1 MDVEDSL
8 QEESRCPKGGHGNLP
23 GNNFCNRCGSSLAQP
38 TPAPSASLPA
48 QRSSFANGPYQVKN
62 LLWGGRH
69 EGVSLGRGLRPHQ
82 DGSITG
88 EKPRP
93 SAVLAVVHGLL
104 PPFQEGELVGR
115 ALLPLYA
122 HRVLPTASP
131 QQKIRPFIPTRGTT
145 MASADF
151 SRAFPHRC
159 RRGSPTHARMTIG
172 PPRLLPGYPTARAL
186 YPVPVRRGR

>member
-1 MDVEDSL
+1 
-8 QEESRCPKGGHGNLP
+8 
-23 GNNFCNRCGSSLAQP
+23 
-38 TPAPSASLPA
+38 
-48 QRSSFANGPYQVKN
+48 
-62 LLWGGRH
+62 
-69 EGVSLGRGLRPHQ
+69 
-82 DGSITG
+82 
-88 EKPRP
+88 
-93 SAVLAVVHGLL
+93 

-159 RRGSPTHARMTIG
+159 RRGSPTHARMTIE

-186 YPVPVRRGR
+186 YSVPVRRGR

>member
-1 MDVEDSL
+1 MWVQPGSANSSAICFIASPAQFL
-8 QEESRCPKGGHGNLP
+8 CQWPLP
-23 GNNFCNRCGSSLAQP
+23 GRKFTR
-38 TPAPSASLPA
+38 
-48 QRSSFANGPYQVKN
+48 
-62 LLWGGRH
+62 GGRH

-104 PPFQEGELVGR
+104 PPCQEGELVGR

>member
-1 MDVEDSL
+1 MWV
-8 QEESRCPKGGHGNLP
+8 QP
-23 GNNFCNRCGSSLAQP
+23 G
-38 TPAPSASLPA
+38 SANYSAICFIASPA
-48 QRSSFANGPYQVKN
+48 QFCQWSQVKN
-62 LLWGGRH
+62 LLGEGGKKR
-69 EGVSLGRGLRPHQ
+69 VSLAPGRGLRPHQ

-104 PPFQEGELVGR
+104 PPFQEGELVGC

-151 SRAFPHRC
+151 SRAFTHRC
-159 RRGSPTHARMTIG
+159 RCGSPDSIGAARETSQGKPHILPTVPAGFTNTHARMTIG
-172 PPRLLPGYPTARAL
+172 PSRLLPGYPTTRTL